1 MSNFKK
7 SKIKSKTKPNY
18 DTRNFDLEKQLDQD
32 INTAFSEWVAD
43 AIQGNINRAES
54 AGLEST
60 AN

>member
-7 SKIKSKTKPNY
+7 SKIKSKTKPNH

-43 AIQGNINRAES
+43 AIQSNINRAEA